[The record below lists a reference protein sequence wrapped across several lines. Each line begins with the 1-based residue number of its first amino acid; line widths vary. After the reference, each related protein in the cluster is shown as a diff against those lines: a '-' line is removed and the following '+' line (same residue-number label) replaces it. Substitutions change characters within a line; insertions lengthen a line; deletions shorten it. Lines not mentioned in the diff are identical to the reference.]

1 MIGSPNAYF
10 KLLITI
16 SPLGPQVTLELKRT
30 KPVSPPPLAVKLT
43 HFKKKKKEKRKK
55 ERTLAS
61 LKSIK
66 SLTIKVH
73 EFGPFQILLKS

>member
-43 HFKKKKKEKRKK
+43 HFKNKKKIKNKK
-55 ERTLAS
+55 INNPS
-61 LKSIK
+61 LIKKHKIPNNKS
-66 SLTIKVH
+66 
-73 EFGPFQILLKS
+73 P

>member
-1 MIGSPNAYF
+1 MIGSPNAYL

-43 HFKKKKKEKRKK
+43 HFKKKKKRKKKKRKNP
-55 ERTLAS
+55 S
-61 LKSIK
+61 LIKKHKIPNNKS
-66 SLTIKVH
+66 
-73 EFGPFQILLKS
+73 P